1 MSHYPEEYEK
11 DLLNYRTQQGLY
23 DMKDAMA
30 QRKKGDI
37 TASDV
42 QRRER
47 ENALIRQTEYDKMIQ
62 EGRAEGIKLGTTCD
76 RNKPFLYDET
86 QNIKNWHKPTKPSND
101 PVSSPNH
108 YLKLGYECIEII
120 ASSLSKEAFKG
131 YCMGNFLKY
140 RFRMGDKD
148 AMQQD
153 FDKSKEYLMLYDKYS
168 HLCKDIPF

>member
-11 DLLNYRTQQGLY
+11 DSFRQAINYRTPEGLY
-23 DMKDAMA
+23 DMKEGMKYGQA
-30 QRKKGDI
+30 QAK
-37 TASDV
+37 AY
-42 QRRER
+42 E
-47 ENALIRQTEYDKMIQ
+47 KMMQ
-62 EGRAEGIKLGTTCD
+62 EGIAEGIKLGTKCD

-86 QNIKNWHKPTKPSND
+86 QNIKNWHKPTESSND

>member
-1 MSHYPEEYEK
+1 MGHYDEEWERHKDEK
-11 DLLNYRTQQGLY
+11 RCLQLVKDMVKKESEERIKALKYRTPEGLY
-23 DMKDAMA
+23 DMKEAL
-30 QRKKGDI
+30 QERI
-37 TASDV
+37 TDMK
-42 QRRER
+42 
-47 ENALIRQTEYDKMIQ
+47 I
-62 EGRAEGIKLGTTCD
+62 GTKCD
-76 RNKPFLYDET
+76 RNKPAYE
-86 QNIKNWHKPTKPSND
+86 PTPLPD
-101 PVSSPNH
+101 HAVYSPNH

-153 FDKSKEYLMLYDKYS
+153 FDKSKEYLILYDKYS

>member
-1 MSHYPEEYEK
+1 MSHYEEQVEETATQGRCFRNFTPEQEK
-11 DLLNYRTQQGLY
+11 DYKAG
-23 DMKDAMA
+23 
-30 QRKKGDI
+30 
-37 TASDV
+37 V
-42 QRRER
+42 
-47 ENALIRQTEYDKMIQ
+47 
-62 EGRAEGIKLGTTCD
+62 
-76 RNKPFLYDET
+76 KPEFSWRPVLEAV
-86 QNIKNWHKPTKPSND
+86 ND

-153 FDKSKEYLMLYDKYS
+153 FGKSKEYLMLYEKYF
-168 HLCKDIPF
+168 HLCKDVPL

>member
-1 MSHYPEEYEK
+1 MSHYPEDYERAILESTRK
-11 DLLNYRTQQGLY
+11 LEAETHVALSHAVAKALKYRTLEGLY
-23 DMKDAMA
+23 DMKEAL
-30 QRKKGDI
+30 QERI
-37 TASDV
+37 TDMK
-42 QRRER
+42 
-47 ENALIRQTEYDKMIQ
+47 I
-62 EGRAEGIKLGTTCD
+62 GTKCD
-76 RNKPFLYDET
+76 RNKPAYE
-86 QNIKNWHKPTKPSND
+86 PTPLPD
-101 PVSSPNH
+101 HAVYSPNH

-140 RFRMGDKD
+140 RFRMGDKG